1 MEEIIGDED
10 GNEVSS
16 EFLDNLN
23 RGGLIV
29 PTMST
34 VFFVHNAY
42 NLHDQAKMCF
52 AAFILLSYYPL

>member
-23 RGGLIV
+23 RGGLSV

-42 NLHDQAKMCF
+42 NLHDQLNA
-52 AAFILLSYYPL
+52 LPLSFC